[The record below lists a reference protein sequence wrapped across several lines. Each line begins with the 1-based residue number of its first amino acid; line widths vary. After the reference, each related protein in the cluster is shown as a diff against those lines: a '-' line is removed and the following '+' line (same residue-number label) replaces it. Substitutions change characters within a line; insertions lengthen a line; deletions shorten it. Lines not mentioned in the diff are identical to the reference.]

1 MLYRNFIK
9 LAFAAIALSVAS
21 CNRESGSTAQSDAL
35 APFYYA
41 DTQPKKCCTIIAHAG
56 GAIDGNAYTN
66 SREAIERNYA
76 QGTRLFELDF
86 NLTSDGHWV
95 AAHDWSNWKNK
106 TGFTGELPPTRDE
119 FMSLPR
125 TYKKASWSIEGEYS
139 AIDMTGLEA
148 FLSQHD
154 DAVIVTDMKELE
166 KFPDFVDTILASLK
180 AEQLIFQAYSI
191 ENIELIKSRAPD
203 AKIILTLYRN
213 GYSPAFFS
221 RLNDKTQDLIGLTA
235 PIRWANIDSV
245 REQLL
250 KSGLPVYLHGAPAN
264 INSRG
269 LQTDFAAKGISGFY
283 LD

>member
-9 LAFAAIALSVAS
+9 LAFAGIALSVAACS
-21 CNRESGSTAQSDAL
+21 GESGSVTQSDAL

-41 DTQPKKCCTIIAHAG
+41 DTQPKTCCTIIAHAG

-95 AAHDWSNWKNK
+95 AAHDC
-106 TGFTGELPPTRDE
+106 
-119 FMSLPR
+119 
-125 TYKKASWSIEGEYS
+125 AV
-139 AIDMTGLEA
+139 DMTGLEA
-148 FLSQHD
+148 FLSQRD

-166 KFPDFVDTILASLK
+166 KFSDFVDTILASSK
-180 AEQLIFQAYSI
+180 AEQFIFQAYSI

-221 RLNDKTQDLIGLTA
+221 RLNDKKQDLIGLSA

-269 LQTDFAAKGISGFY
+269 LQADFAAKGISGFY